1 MSRGLSVFLLL
12 EAEFSSFLR
21 SVLLSSRGEDSAV
34 WCRCG
39 VCVTECLCKCLDSQ
53 TVKASLLLWGF
64 NRAEITDGDPR
75 S

>member
-34 WCRCG
+34 WCVCHRVSVQVSRQSNSESFPSALG
-39 VCVTECLCKCLDSQ
+39 VQ
-53 TVKASLLLWGF
+53 
-64 NRAEITDGDPR
+64 
-75 S
+75 